1 MNKKT
6 HKKQTVRQ
14 MRMALRYAAE
24 GFPVVPLHGTNGGK
38 CTCGRND
45 CETPGRH
52 PRTKNGIQDATT
64 DSDLIKA
71 LWTRLRRAKIG
82 IAMGT
87 QAGFVAIIA
96 DGDAGR
102 TSLRKLE
109 GQHNKALPKTVTF
122 RDCERR
128 VRLFAFSSAYL
139 CDRSHDLG
147 KGLTVVG
154 DGGYVVAPSRIDNR
168 SAERRFVSGRALG
181 EIDVAPAP
189 LWLERLI
196 NVDTVDGSVTAS
208 SPPAGPSV
216 IMTRASEIAPENIEW
231 IWPGFIARRRVT
243 SLVGYPG
250 LGKSQVAIDFAA
262 TVSTGRNWPGGTAN
276 GNRGRVIILSAEDDA
291 ADMIVPRLIAAGG
304 DRDRVDIVKAVR
316 GGDGSERAFNLA
328 TDLDQLAKE
337 YDLKEVR
344 LVLIDP
350 VSAYLG
356 SAKGKSL
363 NRNDGGDVRAIQGR
377 LGVFATN
384 HDLAVMAVSHLN
396 KSGATRAITKVM
408 GSLNGSLHRA
418 PFFW

>member
-1 MNKKT
+1 MDKKT

-14 MRMALRYAAE
+14 RRMALRYAAE
-24 GFPVVPLHGTNGGK
+24 GFAVVPLHGTHGGT

-45 CETPGRH
+45 CEMPGRH

-64 DSDLIKA
+64 DRGLIRA
-71 LWTRLRRAKIG
+71 FWTRCRGAKIG

-87 QAGFVAIIA
+87 RAGFVAIIA

-102 TSLRKLE
+102 TSLQKLQ
-109 GQHNKALPKTVTF
+109 GQHNKVLPKTVTF
-122 RDCERR
+122 LDGKQR

-154 DGGYVVAPSRIDNR
+154 DGAYVVAPSRIDNR

-189 LWLERLI
+189 PWLERLI
-196 NVDTVDGSVTAS
+196 NVDTVTAS

-216 IMTRASEIAPENIEW
+216 ILVRASEIAPENIEW

-243 SLVGYPG
+243 GLVGYPG
-250 LGKSQVAIDFAA
+250 MGKSQVAIDFAA
-262 TVSTGRNWPGGTAN
+262 TVSTGRNWPGATAS

-304 DRDRVDIVKAVR
+304 TATASTSSRRSEVATARSARSISQPISI
-316 GGDGSERAFNLA
+316 GSR
-328 TDLDQLAKE
+328 
-337 YDLKEVR
+337 
-344 LVLIDP
+344 
-350 VSAYLG
+350 
-356 SAKGKSL
+356 
-363 NRNDGGDVRAIQGR
+363 RN
-377 LGVFATN
+377 T
-384 HDLAVMAVSHLN
+384 
-396 KSGATRAITKVM
+396 T
-408 GSLNGSLHRA
+408 
-418 PFFW
+418 